1 MTETHSPSDL
11 PPRLLIAVGGN
22 AIHPEGIKGTPEEQ
36 MTVAAEAAQT
46 LLPILELERE
56 LVVTH
61 GNGPGV
67 GKTILRQVL
76 ARHRVTPMSL
86 DICVANTQGVTA
98 YLLMQAFENALRNAG
113 NPRHAIGLVTQVEVD
128 PNDPA
133 FEQPTKPIGYFYSEE
148 EAKSLEAEFGWTMK
162 EDAGRGW
169 RQVVPSPEPQ
179 HICDISLV
187 DALAS
192 RGTIVIAG
200 GGGGIPV
207 VRDAAGIRRGIEAVI
222 DKDLT
227 SQHMATVL
235 GIEHMMIPTSV
246 SQVALHFGTDRA
258 QRLGTVSVSQMKRY
272 QDEGHF
278 ADGSMGPKVEATIRF
293 IERGGKRA
301 IIAHL
306 EESLPA
312 LMGEAGTQ
320 IVADD

>member
-1 MTETHSPSDL
+1 
-11 PPRLLIAVGGN
+11 
-22 AIHPEGIKGTPEEQ
+22 
-36 MTVAAEAAQT
+36 MTVAAKTAEIM
-46 LLPILELERE
+46 LPILELERQ

-98 YLLMQAFENALRNAG
+98 YLLMQAFENALRQVG

-133 FEQPTKPIGYFYSEE
+133 FNEPTKPVGYFYTEE
-148 EAKSLEAEFGWTMK
+148 EARSLQTELGWTMT

-169 RQVVPSPEPQ
+169 RQVVPSPEPR
-179 HICDISLV
+179 HICDISLI

-207 VRDAAGIRRGIEAVI
+207 VRDKLGVRHGIEAVI

-227 SQHMATVL
+227 SQHMANVL
-235 GIEHMMIPTSV
+235 GIEHMMILTGV
-246 SQVALHFGTDRA
+246 RKVALNFGTDEERA
-258 QRLGTVSVSQMKRY
+258 LNRVSVSEMKRY
-272 QDEGHF
+272 QGQGHF
-278 ADGSMGPKVEATIRF
+278 ATGSMGPKVEAAVRF
-293 IERGGKRA
+293 IEHGGKRVV
-301 IIAHL
+301 IAHL
-306 EESLPA
+306 DEA
-312 LMGEAGTQ
+312 LEGLLGEAGTH
-320 IVADD
+320 IVSDE

>member
-1 MTETHSPSDL
+1 M
-11 PPRLLIAVGGN
+11 
-22 AIHPEGIKGTPEEQ
+22 
-36 MTVAAEAAQT
+36 
-46 LLPILELERE
+46 LPILELERQ

-98 YLLMQAFENALRNAG
+98 YLLMQAFENALRQVG
-113 NPRHAIGLVTQVEVD
+113 NSRHAIGLVTQVEVD

-133 FEQPTKPIGYFYSEE
+133 FNQPTKPVGYFYSEE
-148 EAKSLEAEFGWTMK
+148 EARSLQTELGWTMT

-169 RQVVPSPEPQ
+169 RQVVPSPEPR
-179 HICDISLV
+179 HICDISLI

-207 VRDAAGIRRGIEAVI
+207 VRDKLGVRHGIEAVI

-227 SQHMATVL
+227 SQHMANVL
-235 GIEHMMIPTSV
+235 GIEHMMILTGV
-246 SQVALHFGTDRA
+246 RKVALNFGTDKERA
-258 QRLGTVSVSQMKRY
+258 LNRVSVSEMKRY
-272 QDEGHF
+272 QGQGHF
-278 ADGSMGPKVEATIRF
+278 ATGSMGPKVEAAVRF
-293 IERGGKRA
+293 IEHGGIRVV
-301 IIAHL
+301 IAHL
-306 EESLPA
+306 DEA
-312 LMGEAGTQ
+312 LEGLLGEAGTH
-320 IVADD
+320 IVPDE

>member
-1 MTETHSPSDL
+1 
-11 PPRLLIAVGGN
+11 
-22 AIHPEGIKGTPEEQ
+22 
-36 MTVAAEAAQT
+36 MTVAAKTAEIM
-46 LLPILELERE
+46 LPILELERQ

-98 YLLMQAFENALRNAG
+98 YLLMQAFENALRQVG
-113 NPRHAIGLVTQVEVD
+113 NSRHAIGLVTQVEVD

-133 FEQPTKPIGYFYSEE
+133 FNQPTKPVGYFYTEE
-148 EAKSLEAEFGWTMK
+148 EARSLQTELGWTMT

-169 RQVVPSPEPQ
+169 RQVVPSPEPR
-179 HICDISLV
+179 HICDISLI

-207 VRDAAGIRRGIEAVI
+207 VRDKLGVRHGIEAVI

-227 SQHMATVL
+227 SQHMANVL
-235 GIEHMMIPTSV
+235 GIEHMMILTGV
-246 SQVALHFGTDRA
+246 RKVALNFGTDEEQGLNR
-258 QRLGTVSVSQMKRY
+258 VSVSEMKRY
-272 QDEGHF
+272 QGQGHF
-278 ADGSMGPKVEATIRF
+278 ATGSMGPKVEAAVRF
-293 IERGGKRA
+293 IEHGGKRVV
-301 IIAHL
+301 IAHL
-306 EESLPA
+306 DEA
-312 LMGEAGTQ
+312 LEGLLGEAGTH
-320 IVADD
+320 IVSDE

>member
-1 MTETHSPSDL
+1 MTETHSPTDL
-11 PPRLLIAVGGN
+11 PARLLIAVGGN

-76 ARHRVTPMSL
+76 ARRRVTPMSL

-128 PNDPA
+128 PSDRA
-133 FEQPTKPIGYFYSEE
+133 FAQPTKPIGYFYNEE
-148 EAKSLEAEFGWTMK
+148 EAKSLEVEFGWKMV

-169 RQVVPSPEPQ
+169 RQVVASPEPK

-207 VRDAAGIRRGIEAVI
+207 VRDVGGIRRGIEAVI

-227 SQHMATVL
+227 SQHMANVL
-235 GIEHMMIPTSV
+235 GIEHMMILTSV
-246 SQVALHFGTDRA
+246 SQVALNFGTDRV

-272 QDEGHF
+272 QGEGHF
-278 ADGSMGPKVEATIRF
+278 ADGSMGPKVEAAIRF

-306 EESLPA
+306 EDSLPA
-312 LMGEAGTQ
+312 LMGKAGTH
-320 IVADD
+320 IIADD

>member
-128 PNDPA
+128 PSDPA
-133 FEQPTKPIGYFYSEE
+133 FAQPTKPIGYFYSKE
-148 EAKSLEAEFGWTMK
+148 EAKSLEAEFGWTMV

-169 RQVVPSPEPQ
+169 RQVVASPEPK

-207 VRDAAGIRRGIEAVI
+207 VRDAGGIRRGIEAVI

-227 SQHMATVL
+227 SQHMANVL
-235 GIEHMMIPTSV
+235 GIEHMMILTSV
-246 SQVALHFGTDRA
+246 SQAALHFGTERA
-258 QRLGTVSVSQMKRY
+258 QRLGTVPVSQMKRY
-272 QDEGHF
+272 QVEGHF
-278 ADGSMGPKVEATIRF
+278 ADGSMGPKVEAAIRF

-312 LMGEAGTQ
+312 LMGKAGTH

>member
-1 MTETHSPSDL
+1 MPEPHSPSDL

-22 AIHPEGIKGTPEEQ
+22 AIHPEGIKGTSEEQ

-98 YLLMQAFENALRNAG
+98 YLLMQAFENALRKTG

-128 PNDPA
+128 PSDPA
-133 FEQPTKPIGYFYSEE
+133 FAQPTKPIGYFFSEE
-148 EAKSLEAEFGWTMK
+148 EAKSLEAEFGWTMV

-169 RQVVPSPEPQ
+169 RQVVPSPEPR

-227 SQHMATVL
+227 SQHMANVL
-235 GIEHMMIPTSV
+235 GIEHMMILTSV
-246 SQVALHFGTDRA
+246 SQVALHFGTDRE

-272 QDEGHF
+272 QGEGHF
-278 ADGSMGPKVEATIRF
+278 AAGSMGPKVEAAIRF
-293 IERGGKRA
+293 IERGGRRA

-312 LMGEAGTQ
+312 LMGEVGTH